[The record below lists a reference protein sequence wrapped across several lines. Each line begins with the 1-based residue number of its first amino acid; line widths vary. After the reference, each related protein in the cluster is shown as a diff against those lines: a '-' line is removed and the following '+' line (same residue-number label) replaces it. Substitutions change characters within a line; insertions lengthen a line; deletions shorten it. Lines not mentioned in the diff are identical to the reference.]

1 MASSLSQQKVLRS
14 DQVFHDLMQNLAAY
28 YLLGL
33 GYASRLEAM
42 DTEALAIAS
51 RLYRKLEWIAHDDI
65 ATLGHG
71 LR

>member
-1 MASSLSQQKVLRS
+1 
-14 DQVFHDLMQNLAAY
+14 MQNLAAY